1 MKKFYEAPEAEIEK
15 LLTDSVVSTSTV
27 ESGGNEYDD
36 PFGDGSF

>member
-27 ESGGNEYDD
+27 NTGDNDYDD
-36 PFGDGSF
+36 PFGDGAF